1 MTETH
6 DVRITVSLPGGEPA
20 DITLSYPLDPQHLEL
35 LKALFAGGVQ
45 KGVIECRMHDDDPK
59 LRGLRSRDGRVHQA
73 WLYLR
78 RSPNDHKKLLLCH
91 WPGGFVTGT
100 HAVPS
105 PMTAEHRRRQ
115 EYVAL
120 RGEAAGYEVELER
133 SIAPGTRSDV
143 VIRGTATMTA
153 EVQQTGIALPT
164 VLRRDRSAVAAGAVP
179 AWLSDTKAPH
189 YAFKVAHVETNE
201 REGMDPRTWTVST
214 GPRELEHEKC
224 TPSSRLG
231 HCPDR
236 RRGWCGMWHPI
247 WVPRPGL
254 TVDDVVEQVPAGALV
269 RLETGTAQGVVL
281 VSPGDRDTWFAEVES
296 DRLKAVRVPEQRDRQ
311 QTSNH
316 ANYSAEKL
324 RRRIASDA
332 ADAPQSPGARCP
344 NWGKGPCGYN
354 DTPCSKCTH
363 VGGVA

>member
-1 MTETH
+1 MNETH
-6 DVRITVSLPGGEPA
+6 DVRITVSLPGGDPT
-20 DITLSYPLDPQHLEL
+20 DITLSYPLDPQHQRLLEQL
-35 LKALFAGGVQ
+35 HQTGKLKGA
-45 KGVIECRMHDDDPK
+45 IECRMHDDDPK
-59 LRGLRSRDGRVHQA
+59 LRGFRSHDGRVHEA

-78 RSPNDHKKLLLCH
+78 RSATDRSRLLLCH
-91 WPGGFVTGT
+91 WPHSLVSGS

-120 RGEAAGYEVELER
+120 RGEAAGYEVELEK

-143 VIRGTATMTA
+143 VIRGVATMTA

-164 VLRRDRSAVAAGAVP
+164 VLRRDRSAVSAGAVP

-281 VSPGDRDTWFAEVES
+281 VSPGDRDAWLTEVES
-296 DRLKAVRVPEQRDRQ
+296 GRLKAPRLPEQRGRQ
-311 QTSNH
+311 QVSNH

-324 RRRIASDA
+324 RRRITDDA
-332 ADAPQSPGARCP
+332 AKTPQQPGGTCP
-344 NWGKGPCGYN
+344 NWGRGPCGYKN
-354 DTPCSKCTH
+354 TPCGQCPFA
-363 VGGVA
+363 GGAA